1 MRGGKPVSNT
11 PAIEARIVEIGAQGD
26 GIAETERGR
35 LYISNAA
42 PGDLVKARLLEKRGD
57 GTHAQLEEVLEDGGQ
72 RAEPPCPHFGTCGG
86 CALQHVAVD
95 AYLDFKRNL
104 VTTALDRQGLPTDLV
119 EPCEAFGPATRRR
132 VSLKAVGTG
141 RGVVV
146 GFNRARAHGVVDV
159 EVCPVVEPSIAG
171 FIAPLREFLRGRLK
185 QGERL
190 SINISRCDSGLDVL
204 IEVKWK
210 LDGMLRQDL
219 ASFASENDLAR
230 LCVGTV
236 EDAEEIVV
244 FRPAEVG
251 FDGIPVVPPP
261 GAFLQASQDAEKYLI
276 AFALEHLRGALH
288 IADLFSGCGTFAL
301 PLAKDAEVMAV
312 DVDARMIDACRAAA
326 DRAGGKVAS
335 LRGIRRDLFRNPVSA
350 GEMAEFDGLIFDPP
364 RAGAKAQAGEIAAS
378 GVPRIVAVSCNPV
391 TFARDARI
399 LVDGGYRLEKLVPL
413 DQFVWSAHVEL
424 VAVFEK
430 DA

>member
-1 MRGGKPVSNT
+1 MSKDRIV
-11 PAIEARIVEIGAQGD
+11 EARIAEIGAQGD
-26 GIAETERGR
+26 GIAETEQGR
-35 LYISNAA
+35 LYISNTA
-42 PGDLVKARLLEKRGD
+42 PGDLVRARVAEKHGD
-57 GTHAQLEEVLEDGGQ
+57 GFRAQLEEVLEDGGQ
-72 RAEPPCPHFGTCGG
+72 RIEPACPHFGTCGG
-86 CALQHVAVD
+86 CALQHIAAD
-95 AYLDFKRNL
+95 AYLDFKRDL
-104 VTTALDRQGLPTDLV
+104 VTTALARQGLPKDLV
-119 EPCEAFGPATRRR
+119 EPCVAFGPATRRR

-146 GFNRARAHGVVDV
+146 GFNRASAHGVVDV
-159 EVCPVVEPSIAG
+159 EVCPVVEPSIATL
-171 FIAPLREFLRGRLK
+171 IAPLREFVRGRLG

-190 SINISRCDSGLDVL
+190 SIHISRCDSGLDVL
-204 IEVKWK
+204 IDVKWK
-210 LDGMLRQDL
+210 LDGLLRQDL

-244 FRPAEVG
+244 FRPPEVG

-261 GAFLQASQDAEKYLI
+261 GAFLQASRGAEKYLI
-276 AFALEHLRGALH
+276 GFALEHLRGAAH

-301 PLAKDAEVMAV
+301 PLAKEAEVIAV
-312 DVDARMIDACRAAA
+312 DVDAQMIDACRAAA
-326 DRAGGKVAS
+326 DRAGGKITR
-335 LRGIRRDLFRNPVSA
+335 LRGVRRDLFRNPVSA

-364 RAGAKAQAGEIAAS
+364 RAGAKAQAGEMAAS
-378 GVPRIVAVSCNPV
+378 SVPRIVAVSCNPV

-399 LVDGGYRLEKLVPL
+399 LVEGGYRLEKLVPL

-430 DA
+430 GA